1 MARVCLATLDPD
13 MQGGVPAMARLV
25 YKIVEDAGHDP
36 YLAFNQVD
44 LTKDIRPWDV
54 PFEGL
59 SVEPVDTTVDGME
72 AWYVP
77 RVLPEFEFLQYVL
90 NSDAWNEILADADV
104 YFGVGGDN
112 LCCHPFSRTNREFA
126 CWVATSMWD
135 DRSDRLETSSLPLR
149 IRDTLSKP
157 VLEWLEKRIYGDA
170 ESILALSEYTAD
182 KLNMDVDVRKEKVDI
197 VPYPVDTDIFSP
209 SSQAEEEEEEEEDD
223 SLSVLFVGRFN
234 DSRKNTPLLLHAFSK
249 VKDEVPDATLHLIGD
264 KPDSQIRSTVE
275 RLNIENSVIFTKY
288 VANEKL
294 PEYYRTADV
303 FVIPSH
309 QEGLAIVGLEAMA
322 CGTPIV
328 ATRCGGPEE
337 YVKEGENGYLVPTD
351 DPSMLAG
358 RLSTILS
365 QRELR
370 QTMGERAREIVE
382 QSYSREKIS
391 DRIVDEIT
399 RLI

>member
-1 MARVCLATLDPD
+1 MVRVCLATLDPD
-13 MQGGVPAMARLV
+13 LQGGVPTMARLV
-25 YKIVEDAGHDP
+25 YEIVEDAGHDP
-36 YLAFNQVD
+36 YLAFNRID
-44 LTKDIRPWDV
+44 LTEDVRPWDV
-54 PFEGL
+54 PLEGL
-59 SVEPVDTTVDGME
+59 SVEPVQTTVEGME
-72 AWYVP
+72 ARYVS

-90 NSDAWNEILADADV
+90 NADAWNKIMADADI

-112 LCCHPFSRTNREFA
+112 LCCHPFSRTDREFA

-135 DRSDRLETSSLPLR
+135 DRSDRLETSSLALR

-157 VLEWLEKRIYGDA
+157 VLEWIEKRIYKDA
-170 ESILALSEYTAD
+170 ESVLALSEYTSET
-182 KLNMDVDVRKEKVDI
+182 LVEGVGVPREKVDV

-209 SSQAEEEEEEEEDD
+209 ASQAEGDD

-234 DSRKNTPLLLHAFSK
+234 DSRKNTPMLLRAFSE
-249 VKDEVPDATLHLIGD
+249 VKEEVPDTTLHLIGD
-264 KPDSQIRSTVE
+264 EPDSQIRSIVE
-275 RLNIENSVIFTKY
+275 RLNIENSVTFTEY

-294 PEYYRTADV
+294 PEYYRAADV

-337 YVKEGENGYLVPTD
+337 YVQEGENGYLVPTD
-351 DPSMLAG
+351 DPSRLAE
-358 RLSTILS
+358 RLLMILS

-370 QTMGERAREIVE
+370 QTMGERSREIIE
-382 QSYSREKIS
+382 QSYSRKKVSGILVDKITS
-391 DRIVDEIT
+391 
-399 RLI
+399 LL

>member
-13 MQGGVPAMARLV
+13 MQGGVPTMARLV
-25 YKIVEDAGHDP
+25 YEIVEDAGHDP
-36 YLAFNQVD
+36 YLAFNRVN
-44 LTKDIRPWDV
+44 LTEDIRPWNV

-59 SVEPVDTTVDGME
+59 SVEPVETTVDGME
-72 AWYVP
+72 ARYVS

-90 NSDAWNEILADADV
+90 NADAWNEILADADV

-112 LCCHPFSRTNREFA
+112 LCCHPLSRTDQEFA

-135 DRSDRLETSSLPLR
+135 DRSDRLETSSLALR

-157 VLEWLEKRIYGDA
+157 VLEWLEKRIYMDA
-170 ESILALSEYTAD
+170 ESILALSEYTSETLIKDVGVHQD
-182 KLNMDVDVRKEKVDI
+182 KVDV
-197 VPYPVDTDIFSP
+197 VPYPVDTDMFSP
-209 SSQAEEEEEEEEDD
+209 VSQAEGDD
-223 SLSVLFVGRFN
+223 SLSVLFVGRFS
-234 DSRKNTPLLLHAFSK
+234 DPRKNTPILLRAFSK
-249 VKDEVPDATLHLIGD
+249 VKDEVPNATLHLIGD
-264 KPDSQIRSTVE
+264 EPDSQIRSIVS
-275 RLNIENSVIFTKY
+275 RLDIENSVTFTEY

-294 PEYYRTADV
+294 PEYYRAADV

-337 YVKEGENGYLVPTD
+337 YVQDGENGYLVPTD
-351 DPSMLAG
+351 DHSKLAE
-358 RLSTILS
+358 RLSTILC

-370 QTMGERAREIVE
+370 QTMGERSREIVE
-382 QSYSREKIS
+382 QSYNREKIS
-391 DRIVDEIT
+391 ERIIDEIN
-399 RLI
+399 RLL